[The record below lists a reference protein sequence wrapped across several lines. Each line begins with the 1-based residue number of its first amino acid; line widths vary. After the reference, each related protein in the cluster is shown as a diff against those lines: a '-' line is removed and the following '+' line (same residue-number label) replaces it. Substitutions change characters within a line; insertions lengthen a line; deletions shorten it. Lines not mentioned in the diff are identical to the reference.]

1 VGKVKEGG
9 VGVGRRGEGEEG
21 GCVGEGLIFCKVKK
35 LLVTLEC
42 IAHQIS
48 L

>member
-21 GCVGEGLIFCKVKK
+21 GVWGGGLFFVK
-35 LLVTLEC
+35 
-42 IAHQIS
+42 
-48 L
+48 